1 MTATTTTSP
10 PACQI
15 VFVTDRGLLR
25 PTLVAIWSLLRHL
38 SCPADLHL
46 WGDGLGDADWQA
58 VHRVA
63 ETGGKASLQSRA
75 IDPTEL
81 AGAGSPAAHIS
92 AAAMGRLFI
101 PRHLSGRVLYIDGD
115 TLITGDVAPL
125 FDLPLLPGERI
136 GAARDYVTAEWLA
149 GGRLNDRRRQRL
161 AALEKH
167 MDPRGYFN
175 SGVLLMDCDAIRA
188 EPDLQARLEDV
199 AAATATDWGDQ
210 DHLNFLF
217 SGRTHLLNPAWNSSW
232 QRSPAQRRF
241 AKKLGGEVEETR
253 DLPDAIIH
261 YHGPKKPWKAPR
273 YDLWSAR
280 ARAVLRYRRELGSF
294 ITAFPDLAP

>member
-1 MTATTTTSP
+1 MTASKSP
-10 PACQI
+10 RQI

-25 PTLVAIWSLLRHL
+25 PTLVAIWSLMQHL
-38 SCPADLHL
+38 SRPVDLHL
-46 WGDGLGDADWQA
+46 WGDGLGDADWQS

-63 ETGGKASLQSRA
+63 DAGDKVALSARA
-75 IDPTEL
+75 IDPAEL

-115 TLITGDVAPL
+115 TLVTGDVSPI
-125 FDLPLLPGERI
+125 FDLPLRPGECVA
-136 GAARDYVTAEWLA
+136 AARDYVTAEWLA
-149 GGRLNDRRRQRL
+149 SGRLNDRRRDRL
-161 AALEKH
+161 AALGQH
-167 MDPRGYFN
+167 MDPREYFN

-188 EPDLQARLEDV
+188 QPDLQARLEDV
-199 AAATATDWGDQ
+199 AAASATDWGDQ

-217 SGRTHLLNPAWNSSW
+217 TGRTHLLNPAWNSSW
-232 QRSPAQRRF
+232 QRSGAQRLF
-241 AKKLGGEVEETR
+241 ARKLGGSAEETR
-253 DLPDAIIH
+253 DMPDAIIH

-280 ARAVLRYRRELGSF
+280 ARAVHHYRRQLRSF
-294 ITAFPDLAP
+294 IAAYPDLAP